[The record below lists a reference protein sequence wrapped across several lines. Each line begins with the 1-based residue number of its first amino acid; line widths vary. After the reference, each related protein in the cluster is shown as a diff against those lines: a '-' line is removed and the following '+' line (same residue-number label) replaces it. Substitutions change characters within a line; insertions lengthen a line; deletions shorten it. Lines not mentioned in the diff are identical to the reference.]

1 METKGKI
8 AIIGSG
14 LIGQSWAMIFAS
26 ASYRVQLFDV
36 VQENVKKALET
47 IEAKLN
53 DLSSKK
59 LLRGNIPAAKQI
71 SLITG
76 ASSLSEVV
84 EGAFYVQE
92 CVFERLDLKVKVFA
106 DLDAI
111 VSPST
116 ILASSTSCFP
126 PSKFSSELKNRS
138 NVLVAHPVNPPYF
151 VPLIELVK
159 SPYTSDEITD
169 KARAL
174 MIDVG
179 QKPVVLNK
187 EVQGFAVNRIQ
198 YVILMECYR
207 LIADGVISVEDIDAV
222 MSEGLGMRY
231 AFIGPWE
238 TAHLN
243 ANGMQD
249 YFDKYA
255 DGILRVLDDMGPNR
269 KFEGE
274 TAKKIADQLT
284 KKIPLDKLRDR
295 IKWRDENLIA
305 LSQVKRR
312 NSSQ

>member
-1 METKGKI
+1 M
-8 AIIGSG
+8 
-14 LIGQSWAMIFAS
+14 
-26 ASYRVQLFDV
+26 
-36 VQENVKKALET
+36 
-47 IEAKLN
+47 
-53 DLSSKK
+53 
-59 LLRGNIPAAKQI
+59 
-71 SLITG
+71 
-76 ASSLSEVV
+76 
-84 EGAFYVQE
+84 
-92 CVFERLDLKVKVFA
+92 KVKVFA
-106 DLDAI
+106 DLDPL
-111 VSPST
+111 VSPTT

-126 PSKFSSELKNRS
+126 PSKFSSELKNRA
-138 NVLVAHPVNPPYF
+138 NILVAHPVNPPYF
-151 VPLIELVK
+151 VPLIELIK
-159 SPYTSDEITD
+159 SPYTSDEATA

-249 YFDKYA
+249 YFDKYS
-255 DGILRVLDDMGPNR
+255 DGILRVLNDMGPNR

-274 TAKKIADQLT
+274 TAQKIAEELT
-284 KKIPLDKLRDR
+284 KKIPLDKLRER
-295 IKWRDENLIA
+295 ITWRDENLIA
-305 LSQVKRR
+305 LSQIKRK